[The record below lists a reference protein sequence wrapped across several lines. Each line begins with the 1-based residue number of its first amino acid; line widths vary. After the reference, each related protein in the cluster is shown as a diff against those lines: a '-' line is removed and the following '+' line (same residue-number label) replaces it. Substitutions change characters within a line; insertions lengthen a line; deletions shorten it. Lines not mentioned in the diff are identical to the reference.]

1 MFGGLEDLPGQLID
15 VNNEHRHHTESSSA
29 EYMKD
34 NPEDNLSTAI
44 ENLINL
50 DDYMYYNLVWL
61 HGLNILA
68 FKRLL
73 VVLFW
78 KETSQMYI
86 FELLEK
92 RNIFENYDSVNGL
105 EESNR
110 VINYTITADGNFIDG
125 SINHDEHQGNKCPVV
140 ICGPGKYKI
149 YGEVAGG
156 YGYRCVLC
164 PINHYKST
172 VGDDGCI
179 PCSGKFCIDNGY
191 RTECIDP
198 YRDVYPEIINM
209 VLFQSTV
216 ALSVLGFITSMF
228 TLGVFIKK
236 KGTPVVASSD
246 FTTSTIHLI
255 IIAIAF
261 ISSVFPQLFVPSVAI
276 CIIRVSLATVIN
288 SLNMSFMFVKSQK
301 LLQAFL
307 SKVPITLKEA
317 KKTVTLQICA
327 VLSSALIVV
336 ALLIV
341 GHVVKSP
348 LTSQL
353 NTVLMERMHFCDTS
367 FHVNVVL
374 GFIMVIQFACF
385 IQAFRGRHLP
395 SVMNDGMSLVYAFFA
410 SIIMLIVM
418 FAIGNFQQPVEKELY
433 QNLTIVINTLV
444 VWFMIYG
451 QKAIRMLLYPKLNTK
466 KYFQEQR
473 MLEMRERVNER
484 MAVRSTNTTE
494 LQL

>member
-15 VNNEHRHHTESSSA
+15 VNNKHRHHTESLRKNNYITSI
-29 EYMKD
+29 K
-34 NPEDNLSTAI
+34 NL
-44 ENLINL
+44 NNL

-73 VVLFW
+73 IVLSL
-78 KETSQMYI
+78 KVTIQMYI
-86 FELLEK
+86 YEVLEK
-92 RNIFENYDSVNGL
+92 RDFFGNYDSVNGL

-110 VINYTITADGNFIDG
+110 VINYMITSDGIFIGGTIN
-125 SINHDEHQGNKCPVV
+125 NDEHEGNKCPVV
-140 ICGPGKYKI
+140 NCGPGKYNI
-149 YGEVAGG
+149 YGEVEGG
-156 YGYRCVLC
+156 YRYRCVLC

-179 PCSGKFCIDNGY
+179 PCIGKLSIDNGY
-191 RTECIDP
+191 RTKCIDP
-198 YRDVYPEIINM
+198 YRDVYPEIMNM
-209 VLFQSTV
+209 VLFQATI
-216 ALSVLGFITSMF
+216 ALSSFGLIVSLF
-228 TLGVFIKK
+228 TLAVFIKK
-236 KGTPVVASSD
+236 KKTPVVASSD

-261 ISSVFPQLFVPSVAI
+261 ISSVFPQLFLPSEAI

-288 SLNMSFMFVKSQK
+288 SLNMSFMSVKSQK

-348 LTSQL
+348 STSQL
-353 NTVLMERMHFCDTS
+353 DMVLMERMHFCDTS

-395 SVMNDGMSLVYAFFA
+395 SVMNDGMSLVYASFA

-451 QKAIRMLLYPKLNTK
+451 QKAFRMLLYPKLNTK

-473 MLEMRERVNER
+473 MLEMRERVNEK
-484 MAVRSTNTTE
+484 MAVHSTNTTE